1 MKNKMKA
8 VLLPLAA
15 AGVLTYP
22 IFAAVSANPDS
33 QEVKQFGGDSTEFTG
48 SYQTDKYINLRKNG
62 QNQNDSAIFGNLF
75 PSMDANNL
83 EWTSKIQSTE
93 LYQNWNGNYSS
104 VASDGVTL
112 IQNPY
117 YQNVVHIEEITS
129 GNEGTSPYYD
139 ISKAKTRR
147 WRATYN
153 NFFVPSSPTNT
164 EIPSERNNYRPDAYG
179 NLSFGLML
187 TKNLQIVDNSLR
199 IIVKAKDFN
208 YGDINLPNTN
218 NKGYIYNLLDNNNS
232 KPVITGDVVLPDP
245 KYYYEKSK
253 NKIYNQ
259 NDFINSDITIGINS
273 AVYSQAFNNP
283 YLAPSGWA
291 NNSSYY
297 NTPFLLNNIMYRN
310 LANSYQ
316 NNISAVNNLFVGDA
330 TQTGNPSAEW
340 QTLLTTY
347 LNTNNKNTALAKNKD
362 NIGSV
367 LFFQVSAGAW
377 WYKNSQYQ
385 PTISVE
391 FETIDNQATYPINGA
406 SYNAFTSNQNGGIT
420 AVFTGYRGNSGFGS
434 GGNFVAAHSVS
445 YSRSKYRT
453 INVKVN
459 EQAISSPAGIKA
471 GQNNYFIPN
480 GYGYELWYG
489 DTKIGSVPADVVDK
503 AKTDGY
509 IPGRKQFTLNLA
521 FNSDT
526 SLWPE
531 EMKKSYNGLMNPS
544 KLLLKKVYT
553 NGGQQAFFTSNN
565 NHDYTF
571 KPEDN
576 GEFSLGGT
584 FLDSNSLKY
593 DGEIVFYNY
602 SQWVGSNTNKWG
614 YEKLNVL
621 NYINS
626 ATSESSAAAAKSIYN
641 GTNYSFKNEKLLDE
655 QQNAFYNSVYSD
667 WRVDHFVNN
676 DWWIAENDIKQG
688 LFDVKSTLSTLENM
702 EGIKAYVAQPSSE
715 AQNVQDVK
723 NYLNLTNW
731 TNPETKKMSNYVA
744 YLFATPE
751 NRAAFDSA
759 YEGIK
764 NWQKDNWTPN
774 FNIEGNNI
782 SDSNNVAIR
791 LKDLSANIVDAS
803 NALLNSKGKGFAEG
817 QELTANEFIQ
827 KAFELIDSTTIYSA
841 QYKEAFKNNILK
853 QTNRDDVIAY
863 VNAIVSLN
871 NKLQEA
877 KETYAKYNPVLTES
891 KYKNIQNANGANNDQ
906 TFVKFLNNVTQLGQ
920 LIQKVETFAQAQVN
934 NEQITLATITEMDK
948 NLAPQTTVSL
958 YQSITTDV
966 TSLIAKLSS
975 KLTKLSSQ
983 DKQAYESQLWNVI
996 ASKKPNEPNPNQ
1008 LLENYEARELALAKI
1023 YSVAAMQNS
1032 IITVATSTEA
1042 KNAIFNNVNYNLDFT
1057 EKQFNTSYS
1066 QPTDSKEAPYTIR
1079 ISYDGSVE
1087 QFTYKVSNS
1096 FHANS
1101 SYIARTDES
1110 GAVYY
1115 FYPNTTLD
1123 SGSANFLWQAKNYAN
1138 PTELP
1143 KSSISA
1149 EYVDTSKQ
1157 YKLTEVILDMY
1168 KKALE
1173 ANNASLTS
1181 EQAVND
1187 FLSKKQGQL
1196 SRFADNQYI
1205 LIDNTDKAMLYIPK
1219 NAQWQTNTFPKALLN
1234 LAQYYKFTSELLNIS
1249 FNENNDATKLEKWN
1263 KQISDT
1269 RDALQKLTDVLAK
1282 YYGNT
1287 PKIDEN
1293 KGTNV
1298 FENGQFYG
1306 LENLD
1311 TYFSTTE
1318 QNGKKVYDFAM
1329 PQLQGQILALLTTA
1343 TQLVVWERNLQF
1355 NPLTT
1360 NPKDI
1365 KTQGVPL
1372 ALFTGID
1379 RANSPYN
1386 TFVYTPE
1393 MINTL
1398 AESLEQGANKL
1409 NGRKTAVQDQYAD
1422 YILNY
1427 FNEINKVNN
1436 SAISLFDEAQ
1446 KTKFKEAIA
1455 KLDWANYSI
1464 EKDNDY
1470 YYQINQL
1477 VVARATEYINSLS
1490 NVSAQDKTSAINAI
1504 NLQNDSVTFEGLK
1517 YYVNNLP
1524 WIWRLQAI
1532 LYQVSQ
1538 INDLNASS
1546 NIDLSTYT
1554 ALTQEQKNALVAKY
1568 SDPSLFNPDTI
1579 NIAEASDKLPN
1590 KFSEVSKVLHLPLG
1604 NGAQADAQVL
1614 NDQMQKLRDFIN
1626 GPISSLNVNKQNEAI
1641 ILAQASNKEQFMLS
1655 YNAIGNV
1662 DQISSIETAN
1672 IKTLYDNL
1680 KAEYDKLNGYNVKL
1694 QEAINAT
1701 DDVVK
1706 NFVTQSE
1713 FTNITNISS
1722 LPIIP
1727 SAEKYQEEYNKLLAA
1742 LKNKV
1747 SEKINGLINLTQA
1760 QKDALNAQV
1769 TQVSTQFDDL
1779 KPIIEA
1785 ATSLDSQM
1793 QALRNANTAASTFVT
1808 DNQSAFDA
1816 LPSSDAKTNLTQ
1828 ALEQAKIVLGTYS
1841 EEDKDQQNISL
1852 NDAKTLTEKLNANL
1866 AQIKKDL
1873 TIQTIKD
1880 ELNKVTEQSPA
1891 ALQAK
1896 KESILSQA
1904 KDSLSQEELDKLA
1917 LQAKN
1922 AVALEP
1928 LYQAIQNANNVD
1940 NKSNDLTTAIANA
1953 QEALNN
1959 MQAGNT
1965 LPTTENIQQE
1975 VDKLNNAVKL
1985 EELNNLIKK
1994 AQEITAPSEKLQN
2007 ELAKDKPI
2015 AQNKETNKYDQAIA
2029 GLKDAILKDPLNKAI
2044 QQATSENGTLN
2055 DSELANAIK
2064 HAQELEKGTLTP
2076 EQVAQAAKDL
2086 QDAIQNAKERTQAK
2100 KDLSDELTKANSIN
2114 PKSDYLQSIISKA
2127 QDVVNNNQASKTEI
2141 NKALSQLKYAEILNE
2156 LINVNDKAQELVPSN
2171 DRQANLANQISNNE
2185 TIIDEWKQI
2194 IESGNFSQQQS
2205 LDALKETVKANV
2217 AKTYTDTNANDL
2229 YKYANELNQAVNK
2242 PLEDSKDL
2250 PYYNNYV
2257 ANAKTLED
2265 QINSTVSST
2274 EFQTNQDSN
2283 QPYNKLKDYLKAN
2296 ESYYQ
2301 MNSLL
2306 NSLDNTQTTL
2316 SPEYQTAI
2324 ADAKVIAQTG
2334 GNNLAINSKEDS
2346 LDTKFDSILNSLAQA
2361 NLKDKSGKGTELINQ
2376 AYEDLL
2382 QAQVKNRL
2390 GNSLAEAKE
2399 LAKLLNTEGFIN
2411 PTPAEDSIA
2420 KRLDELNKANKA
2432 AENVYAQD
2440 NLPAS
2445 QYNTAAEEL
2454 DKTIMAAKNL
2464 LSTLKEKLNDLITQA
2479 NAIEPKS
2486 QALTSAI
2493 AAAQE
2498 VHSNPN
2504 SKAVDI
2510 VNSYYKLEKA
2520 MYKDKLTNAIN
2531 NLPEALKASDSFKEI
2546 ALEPANNILNSASST
2561 NQDYKDALNK
2571 LEANIKKEKLFQAY
2585 DKVQNALKP
2594 LDQTTDELAS
2604 QALGILKDAHDQYL
2618 DKDANFFNQEAEKLE
2633 KALANNNLNN
2643 AIKMAEDYQGTVAS
2657 PMKEALAQAKEVAK
2671 NAENNDPAA
2680 NQEAADKL
2688 IEAYNQ
2694 NPLVA
2699 QIDTAN
2705 ELLNKFTPADGQNDN
2720 EIAKQMRDAITQAVN
2735 KAKEALAQPGKNAQ
2749 FYQEAANTLKDALAD
2764 AQNTLNSASE
2774 ALNNLYNTTKDAITN
2789 TSIQPSTQLQAEMDK
2804 LTQGAV
2810 NNKVGSELNYFGLES
2825 ETSKLQDLVN
2835 KNNLQNAYNNSKQLD
2850 AQLPQFTN
2858 AIRQASNEMLQ
2869 SPKVTKEQADKQ
2881 AKLQELAN
2889 EAANKVEAISKLNNL
2904 NNAQRDAINQA
2915 LKQIL
2920 DNSDVINDLAAAKAS
2935 IDQIASNATT
2945 LDNNMG
2951 ELKQYVD
2958 AISPSLKD
2966 QPFSSINYTYANEDK
2981 QKAYNEALANAQ
2993 AVLNKESGEVI
3004 NNNNPAD
3011 IANYLTSL
3019 KNATNALNGTQ
3030 NLDNIKQQADKEL
3043 KSDEDL
3049 LNSNNFF
3056 NAPKAL
3062 QEKYKQ
3068 SLSQAKEDY
3077 KVVSQMQSAT
3087 DKSNTDKLQTDLD
3100 ALKALV
3106 DEIKKFSDQ
3115 EFNISNNKVPEI
3127 DKELAGL
3134 DNLSPEA
3141 KESIKEAYNNAQTYP
3156 DANKVL
3162 QDAKE
3167 ANDTLGNDLNNL
3179 TQQVAKDIA
3188 AAPKVSADEIQELKD
3203 KLTQINQ
3210 KAAANKVADVTNMI
3224 NALDQYMNLNNALD
3238 QYKASSLKEQ
3248 SYQKTLEQLQNFI
3261 AANNINT
3268 TVNNPANKD
3277 SLETIASK
3285 IANDKAIGQALINVV
3300 NALENKN
3307 TEEFNS
3313 NLDTLNNLT
3322 NNSTYASFKD
3332 VMEQNKYF
3340 DILNTPDNKITKAQ
3354 VNNLKNII
3362 QSQAMQDIDNVI
3374 RSAVVQD
3381 IKAASSSFPWWAY
3394 VAIIGSILWFLGI
3407 ILLVKAKK

>member
-75 PSMDANNL
+75 PTMDANNL

-593 DGEIVFYNY
+593 DGEIVFYDY

-723 NYLNLTNW
+723 NYLNLSNW

-791 LKDLSANIVDAS
+791 LKDLSANIVNAS
-803 NALLNSKGKGFAEG
+803 NALLNSKGKGFVEG

-891 KYKNIQNANGANNDQ
+891 KYKNIQNTNGANNDQ
-906 TFVKFLNNVTQLGQ
+906 TFVKFSNNVTQLGQ

-934 NEQITLATITEMDK
+934 NEQITLATITELDK
-948 NLAPQTTVSL
+948 NLAPETTISL

-966 TSLIAKLSS
+966 TSLIAKLTS

-1032 IITVATSTEA
+1032 IITVATSSEA

-1057 EKQFNTSYS
+1057 EKQFSTSYS
-1066 QPTDSKEAPYTIR
+1066 QPNDLKEAPYTIR

-1123 SGSANFLWQAKNYAN
+1123 SGSANFLWQAKNYAI

-1187 FLSKKQGQL
+1187 FLSKKQSQL

-1205 LIDNTDKAMLYIPK
+1205 LSDNTDKAMLYTPN
-1219 NAQWQTNTFPKALLN
+1219 NAQWQMNTFPKAFLN
-1234 LAQYYKFTSELLNIS
+1234 LAQYYKFTCELLNIS
-1249 FNENNDATKLEKWN
+1249 FNENNDVTKLEKWK

-1287 PKIDEN
+1287 AKNDEN
-1293 KGTNV
+1293 KATNV

-1427 FNEINKVNN
+1427 FSEINKVNN
-1436 SAISLFDEAQ
+1436 SVIALFDEAQ
-1446 KTKFKEAIA
+1446 KTKFKEDIA
-1455 KLDWANYSI
+1455 RLDWANYSI

-1477 VVARATEYINSLS
+1477 IVARATEYINSLS

-1538 INDLNASS
+1538 INNLNVSSKVDLNPYT
-1546 NIDLSTYT
+1546 DLNK
-1554 ALTQEQKNALVAKY
+1554 AQKDALVAKY
-1568 SDPSLFNPDTI
+1568 SNPSLFDKNSI
-1579 NIAEASDKLPN
+1579 NITKASNKLPN
-1590 KFSEVSKVLHLPLG
+1590 KFSELNKTLHLPLG
-1604 NGAQADAQVL
+1604 NGVEQDAAALNQAMKQL
-1614 NDQMQKLRDFIN
+1614 KEFIS
-1626 GPISSLNVNKQNEAI
+1626 GPIAALNVAKENEATL
-1641 ILAQASNKEQFMLS
+1641 LAKASNKADFMQA
-1655 YNAIGNV
+1655 YNSVGNV
-1662 DQISSIETAN
+1662 NSISSIDLSHVQ
-1672 IKTLYDNL
+1672 TLYSNL
-1680 KAEYDKLNGYNVKL
+1680 KAQYDKLNGYNNKL

-1701 DDVVK
+1701 DDAVK
-1706 NFVTQSE
+1706 NFVTQKD
-1713 FTNITNISS
+1713 FADITNISS

-1727 SAEKYQEEYNKLLAA
+1727 SEEQYNEEYNKLLAA
-1742 LKNKV
+1742 VKAKV
-1747 SEKINGLINLTQA
+1747 SDKINALSHLTQA
-1760 QKDALNAQV
+1760 QKEDLNAQV
-1769 TQVSTQFDDL
+1769 SNISEQINDL

-1808 DNQSAFDA
+1808 DNQSAFAA

-1828 ALEQAKIVLGTYS
+1828 ALEQAKTVLGTYS

-1852 NDAKTLTEKLNANL
+1852 EDAKALTEKLNTNL
-1866 AQIKKDL
+1866 AQVKKEL
-1873 TIQTIKD
+1873 TIQAIKE
-1880 ELNKVTEQSPA
+1880 ELNKVTNQSPA

-1896 KESILSQA
+1896 KENILAQA
-1904 KDSLSQEELDKLA
+1904 NDSLTQEALDKLA
-1917 LQAKN
+1917 QQAKN

-1928 LYQAIQNANNVD
+1928 LYEAIQKANNVND
-1940 NKSNDLTTAIANA
+1940 KSDDLTNAIAKA
-1953 QEALNN
+1953 QDALDN
-1959 MQAGNT
+1959 MQNADT
-1965 LPTTENIQQE
+1965 LPTTQNIQQE
-1975 VDKLNNAVKL
+1975 VDKLSNAVKL
-1985 EELNNLIKK
+1985 DELNKLITQ
-1994 AQEITAPSEKLQN
+1994 AESISSPTDKLQT
-2007 ELAKDKPI
+2007 ELAKDKTV
-2015 AQNKETNKYDQAIA
+2015 AQDKETAKYDEAIA
-2029 GLKDAILKDPLNKAI
+2029 GLKDAILKEPLNKEIAEA
-2044 QQATSENGTLN
+2044 QTQNATLN
-2055 DSELANAIK
+2055 DPALKAAIEK
-2064 HAQELEKGTLTP
+2064 AQEIEKGALTP
-2076 EQVAQAAKDL
+2076 EQVAQATKDL
-2086 QDAIQNAKERTQAK
+2086 QDAVQKAKNRSEAK
-2100 KDLSDELTKANSIN
+2100 KDLSNQLAEANKVESKSDLLNNIINNAQDILENDNATKAEI
-2114 PKSDYLQSIISKA
+2114 DKA
-2127 QDVVNNNQASKTEI
+2127 VN
-2141 NKALSQLKYAEILNE
+2141 QLKYAEALNK
-2156 LINVNDKAQELVPSN
+2156 LINVNKKAQELVASQ
-2171 DRQANLANQISNNE
+2171 DRQINMANQISKNGAIIAQWTQAINSNNF
-2185 TIIDEWKQI
+2185 DA
-2194 IESGNFSQQQS
+2194 QQS
-2205 LDALKETVKANV
+2205 LENLNDIVNANV
-2217 AKTYTDTNANDL
+2217 AATYINTNANAL
-2229 YKYANELNQAVNK
+2229 YKYANELNEAVNK
-2242 PLEDSKDL
+2242 PLEDSKDT
-2250 PYYNNYV
+2250 PYYNNFV
-2257 ANAKTLED
+2257 TNAKLLQD

-2274 EFQTNQDSN
+2274 QFQENQDSN
-2283 QPYNKLKDYLKAN
+2283 APYNKLKDYLKAN
-2296 ESYYQ
+2296 QSYYN

-2306 NSLDNTQTTL
+2306 NSLENTHKTL

-2324 ADAKVIAQTG
+2324 ADAKVIAQAG
-2334 GNNLAINSKEDS
+2334 RSDLVINAKDNS
-2346 LDTKFDSILNSLAQA
+2346 LDTKFDTILESLKQS
-2361 NLKDKSGKGTELINQ
+2361 NLKDKTGNGADLINQ

-2390 GNSLAEAKE
+2390 GNSLAQAENV
-2399 LAKLLNTEGFIN
+2399 AKLLNTEGFIV
-2411 PTPAEDSIA
+2411 PTPAEDTIA
-2420 KRLDELNKANKA
+2420 KRLDDLNKAAQA
-2432 AENVYAQD
+2432 AQEIYKNNGLQTSD
-2440 NLPAS
+2440 
-2445 QYNTAAEEL
+2445 YNTAAEEL
-2454 DKTIMAAKNL
+2454 DKIIMAAENL
-2464 LSTLKEKLNDLITQA
+2464 LSALKDKLNDLITQA
-2479 NAIEPKS
+2479 NEINPKS
-2486 QALTSAI
+2486 EDLSAKLR
-2493 AAAQE
+2493 AAQTK
-2498 VHSNPN
+2498 VSDPN
-2504 SKAVDI
+2504 AKAVDI
-2510 VNSYYKLEKA
+2510 VNAYYELEKA
-2520 MYKDKLTNAIN
+2520 MYKGQLANAIN
-2531 NLPEALKASDSFKEI
+2531 NLPEALKQSNSFKDI
-2546 ALEPANNILNSASST
+2546 ALNPAQETLNNPSST
-2561 NQDYKDALNK
+2561 NADYKEALNK
-2571 LEANIKKEKLFQAY
+2571 LESNIKKEKLFQAY
-2585 DKVQNALKP
+2585 DKVENALKP
-2594 LDQTTDELAS
+2594 LDEATNDLAS
-2604 QALGILKDAHDQYL
+2604 QALGILKDSNNQYL
-2618 DKDANFFNQEAEKLE
+2618 DKDTNFFNTEADKLE
-2633 KALANNNLNN
+2633 KALANSNLNN
-2643 AIKMAEDYQGTVAS
+2643 AIKLAQEYKDTVAN
-2657 PMKEALAQAKEVAK
+2657 PMKEALAEALEVAK
-2671 NAENNDPAA
+2671 NAQNNDPAK

-2688 IEAYNQ
+2688 IEAYYQ
-2694 NPLVA
+2694 NPLVV
-2699 QIDTAN
+2699 QINNAN
-2705 ELLNKFTPADGQNDN
+2705 ELLNKFTPADGQNDT

-2774 ALNNLYNTTKDAITN
+2774 ALNNLYNSTKDAITN

-2810 NNKVGSELNYFGLES
+2810 NNKVGSELNYFGLEN

-2920 DNSDVINDLAAAKAS
+2920 DNSDVINDLSAAKAS

-2966 QPFSSINYTYANEDK
+2966 QPFSSINYTYADQDK

-3068 SLSQAKEDY
+3068 ALSQAKEDY

-3087 DKSNTDKLQTDLD
+3087 DKSNTDKLQADLD
-3100 ALKALV
+3100 ALKALA

-3141 KESIKEAYNNAQTYP
+3141 KESIKEAYNKAQTYP

-3188 AAPKVSADEIQELKD
+3188 AAPKVSADEIKELKD

-3300 NALENKN
+3300 NALESKN